1 MAKKANQDGLKKLS
15 QTQVYCNVRN
25 FLETNDVC
33 QKFCARDVIFHFFK
47 KKVGLKVYKTEGNV
61 RNYFKFLITK
71 NNLNSW
77 FKGISTLRA
86 QFFFNLTLRWHTK

>member
-1 MAKKANQDGLKKLS
+1 MSA
-15 QTQVYCNVRN
+15 RN
-25 FLETNDVC
+25 FVL
-33 QKFCARDVIFHFFK
+33 DVIFHFFK
-47 KKVGLKVYKTEGNV
+47 KSELKVYKNEGNV

>member
-33 QKFCARDVIFHFFK
+33 QKFFARRDISFLK
-47 KKVGLKVYKTEGNV
+47 KGELKIYKIEGNV

-71 NNLNSW
+71 NNLDSW

>member
-1 MAKKANQDGLKKLS
+1 MASKNCPRHKFTAMFGI
-15 QTQVYCNVRN
+15 

-33 QKFCARDVIFHFFK
+33 QKFCARDVIFHFFLK
-47 KKVGLKVYKTEGNV
+47 RGELKVCKIEGNV

>member
-33 QKFCARDVIFHFFK
+33 QKFC
-47 KKVGLKVYKTEGNV
+47 GELKVYKIEGNV